1 MITTPNPQF
10 QIWRRNDQQLMSWLL
25 STLSEEV
32 LSAIVGARSS
42 LDVCQIL
49 ATQFGA
55 RSRARVLHLRT
66 QIQTTKKGSTTVHE
80 YYTKMKTTID
90 ALRAAGSNMSDD
102 DFVLCL
108 LAGLGYEYDSIVTT
122 INAQP
127 EGTTLSNVYGMLLSI
142 TSLACGLLKSET
154 AGIHDVLDKGL
165 SGTCGVHVKRRI
177 KARLT
182 NQDPCMA
189 NPKIDL
195 EKFNGKNDFN
205 MWKVKME
212 ALLVTQGLGDAIQPV
227 TKKEGK
233 EFSTSKTPEQVA
245 EIDRKARGTII
256 LSLADSVIREVAK
269 EPTVAGLWAKLES
282 IYMKKSLANRLYI
295 KKRMFTLKMM
305 EGTPLDDH
313 LDEFN
318 KVCDTLETIDAAL
331 DDEDKALCQGQGL
344 TAKAKS
350 DGKKKKQGKYKEKP
364 KDLKCFLCHK
374 EGHFKKDCPEKKLKK
389 KGQDEGAA
397 VAEEEGYES
406 AGVCIATD
414 SKYRGKWVLDSG
426 CTFHMSPY
434 KSYFTDYYEYN
445 SGTVMMGNNVVCKI
459 MGISNISL
467 KLHDGTIRELKQVR
481 YVPELKRNLIS
492 LGMLDQMGCSVRI
505 KSGELMIVK
514 DSHVVMKG
522 SRKNG
527 VFILDGDVVNGEA
540 RMSVADTIDKIKIWH
555 LRLGHIGERG
565 LKELEKQ
572 GVFGNEKFGNLDFC
586 EDCVLGKATRSSF
599 KRSVHKSKDKL
610 EYVHS
615 DLWGPAQ
622 QISLGGNSY
631 FLSFIDDY
639 SRKVWV
645 YTLKSKYQVFD
656 KLKEWKILVENQT
669 GKKLKKLRT
678 DNGLE
683 FCNQKFEKYCAEEGV
698 MRHRIVRLTP
708 QQNGLAEKM
717 NRTLMERVRCMLV
730 QTNLPKSL
738 WAEILLTACYLVNLS
753 PSSAIEFKTPYER
766 WTGQLA
772 NYGDLRVFGCTA
784 YIHVSQ
790 GKLAPRA
797 LKGSFIGY
805 PEGVKGFKIWCTD
818 INPPK
823 CIISR
828 DVIFNE
834 EELIPK
840 KPVQRKSE
848 EEAKGLDTHQ
858 FEVELPN
865 HHETHEAADSGEI
878 NDESEAQDATQLES
892 QMQGYQLA
900 RDRAKRPTRPPRRY
914 GYADLITYALEAAH
928 EIDDEEPKTFN
939 EAIQSKFG
947 TKWKEAMD
955 DEILSLHNN
964 ETWELVERPEKR
976 RIMGCKHASIRV
988 ILSLTAVQ
996 DMELD
1001 QLDVKTAFLH
1011 GRLQEEIFMT
1021 QPEGF
1026 EDPKKPRHVCLLKK
1040 SLYGLKQSL
1049 KQWYLRFDEFMVT
1062 HGFMRCSYDCCVYYK
1077 LLKDDLYIYLL
1088 LYVDDMLIAC
1098 KVREEIEDLKKILSS
1113 EFDMKNLGI
1122 AKKILGVE
1130 IERDRA
1136 AGVMFLSQK
1145 KYLTRVLH
1153 SFQMLNSK
1161 PVGTPLAAH
1170 FRLSNLQCRKIS
1182 EEKLEIEDV
1191 PYANAV
1197 GCLMYAMVL
1206 IRPDISHVVSVVSR
1220 YMATPGNEHWK
1231 AVKWIMRYLSG
1242 TLSCGLVYGKNK
1254 GSCEGLLGF
1263 VDSDYAGDLDRRRS
1277 LTGYMFLFNGCL
1289 VNWKATLQYVVAL
1302 STTEAEY
1309 TAATEAVKEAL
1320 WLQGL
1325 MRELGVKKKTVTVY
1339 CDSSSAL
1346 HLCRNPAHHERT
1358 KHIDIKFHFI
1368 RNEVSKGA
1376 VKMSKVHTYENPADM
1391 LTKVVTTAKFKV
1403 CLSLASLGITSLACG
1418 LLKSET
1424 AGIHDVLDKGLSGT
1438 CGVHVKRR
1446 IKLVKKAV
1454 STEKFKG
1461 KNPTDEEEPKGPC
1474 QICFRK
1480 NHTAAHC
1487 WYKFKKNY
1495 VPNQV
1500 PNRMS
1505 AYITENGGH
1514 EDEGWYLDSG
1524 ATNHILNDFNNLNIS
1539 SEYKGSD
1546 QLTVEITKNL
1556 ISISK
1561 LLHDNDVSIEFNK
1574 TPCVVKD
1581 KRRRSVL
1588 LKGIANDGLYKLLSL
1603 PHDSSQFKSILLSS
1617 AATPSLLTV
1626 NKIPGPESMLSVN
1639 CNETCTSN
1647 NVLDLWH
1654 MRLDTPLATT
1664 EKLSKYVGEKCA
1676 DSTQYR
1682 RAIGGLQYVVLTRPK
1697 IAYAVNKLTYS
1708 DADWGSDP
1716 DDRRSTSGYCIYLGD
1731 NLISW
1736 SSKKQTV
1743 VSKSSAESEYR
1754 AMALASAEITWI
1766 CSLLK
1771 ELGVRLNCTP
1781 MLLTDS
1787 TSAAAI
1793 ATNPVLHS
1801 KTKHIEINI
1810 HFFRDKVEKKEI
1822 EITFVSS
1829 SDQTA
1834 DVLTKPLTYS
1844 KFSFFRNKLKVSSR
1858 DLSLRRDVKLENE
1871 AEPGSTHMGI
1881 PAGIYLLTKEGV
1893 HKMK

>member
-1 MITTPNPQF
+1 
-10 QIWRRNDQQLMSWLL
+10 
-25 STLSEEV
+25 
-32 LSAIVGARSS
+32 
-42 LDVCQIL
+42 
-49 ATQFGA
+49 
-55 RSRARVLHLRT
+55 
-66 QIQTTKKGSTTVHE
+66 
-80 YYTKMKTTID
+80 
-90 ALRAAGSNMSDD
+90 
-102 DFVLCL
+102 
-108 LAGLGYEYDSIVTT
+108 
-122 INAQP
+122 
-127 EGTTLSNVYGMLLSI
+127 
-142 TSLACGLLKSET
+142 
-154 AGIHDVLDKGL
+154 
-165 SGTCGVHVKRRI
+165 
-177 KARLT
+177 
-182 NQDPCMA
+182 MA

-233 EFSTSKTPEQVA
+233 EYSTSKTPEQVA

-331 DDEDKALCQGQGL
+331 DDEDKALLLISSLPRSYGNFVDALMYGRQTLSLDEVKSALNTKELQGKQDHLGVESGQGL

-374 EGHFKKDCPEKKLKK
+374 EGHFKKDCPEKKFKK
-389 KGQDEGAA
+389 KGQDGGAA

-414 SKYRGKWVLDSG
+414 GKDKGKWVLDSG

-445 SGTVMMGNNVVCKI
+445 GGRVMMGNNAVCKI
-459 MGISNISL
+459 MGIGNINL

-505 KSGELMIVK
+505 ESGELMIVK
-514 DSHVVMKG
+514 DSQIVMKG

-527 VFILDGDVVNGEA
+527 VFILDGDVVNGKA

-572 GVFGNEKFGNLDFC
+572 GVLVNEKLGNLDFC

-645 YTLKSKYQVFD
+645 YTLKSKDQVFD
-656 KLKEWKILVENQT
+656 KFKEWKMLVENQT

-683 FCNQKFEKYCAEEGV
+683 FCNQRFEKYCAEEGV
-698 MRHRIVRLTP
+698 VRHRTVRLTP
-708 QQNGLAEKM
+708 QQNGLAERM

-753 PSSAIEFKTPYER
+753 PSSAIEFKTPYKR
-766 WTGQLA
+766 WTGQPA
-772 NYGDLRVFGCTA
+772 NYGDLKVFGCTA
-784 YIHVSQ
+784 YMHISQGKLALRALKGIFIGGNSYFLSFIDDYSRKVWVYTLKSKDQVFDKFKEWKMLVENQTGKKLKKLRTDNGLEFCNQRFEKYCAEEGVVRHITVRLTPQQNGLAERMNRTLMERVRCMLVQTNLPKSLWAEILLTACYLVNLSPSSAIEFKTPYKRWTGQPANYGDLKVFGCTAYMHISQ

-797 LKGSFIGY
+797 LKGIFIGY
-805 PEGVKGFKIWCTD
+805 PEGVKGFKIRCTD

-834 EELIPK
+834 EDLIPK
-840 KPVQRKSE
+840 KPVKRKPE

-858 FEVELPN
+858 FEVEIPN
-865 HHETHEAADSGEI
+865 HHVTHEAADSGEI

-892 QMQGYQLA
+892 QMQSYQLA

-939 EAIQSKFG
+939 EAIQCKFR
-947 TKWKEAMD
+947 TEWKKAMD

-964 ETWELVERPEKR
+964 ETWELVERPEKT
-976 RIMGCKHASIRV
+976 RIVGCKWIFKIKEGLTSSEPKRFKARLVAKGYTQKEGVDFKEVFLPVVRHASIRV

-1026 EDPKKPRHVCLLKK
+1026 EDPEKPRHVCLLKK
-1040 SLYGLKQSL
+1040 SLYGLKQSPR
-1049 KQWYLRFDEFMVT
+1049 QWYLRFDEFMVT

-1136 AGVMFLSQK
+1136 AGLMFLSQK

-1161 PVGTPLAAH
+1161 PVVTPLAAH
-1170 FRLSNLQCRKIS
+1170 FRLSNLQCPKTS
-1182 EEKLEIEDV
+1182 EEKLEMEDV

-1206 IRPDISHVVSVVSR
+1206 TRPDISHAVSVVSR
-1220 YMATPGNEHWK
+1220 YMATLGNEHWK

-1289 VNWKATLQYVVAL
+1289 VNWKATLQHVVAL

-1325 MRELGVKKKTVTVY
+1325 MRELGVKQKTVTVY

-1358 KHIDIKFHFI
+1358 KHIDIKLHFI

-1376 VKMSKVHTYENPADM
+1376 VKMSKVHTDENPADM
-1391 LTKVVTTAKFKV
+1391 LTKVVTTAKFKIKV
-1403 CLSLASLGITSLACG
+1403 FRKMPCSFTATYLLIDCLC
-1418 LLKSET
+1418 LLCQKLNKFS
-1424 AGIHDVLDKGLSGT
+1424 ADSGP
-1438 CGVHVKRR
+1438 
-1446 IKLVKKAV
+1446 L
-1454 STEKFKG
+1454 
-1461 KNPTDEEEPKGPC
+1461 EP
-1474 QICFRK
+1474 CFRRVLSSK
-1480 NHTAAHC
+1480 FGVTGNSPRVTAFVNNKGAK
-1487 WYKFKKNY
+1487 YFLDAELT
-1495 VPNQV
+1495 
-1500 PNRMS
+1500 S
-1505 AYITENGGH
+1505 FAENFL
-1514 EDEGWYLDSG
+1514 EDKLSR
-1524 ATNHILNDFNNLNIS
+1524 
-1539 SEYKGSD
+1539 K
-1546 QLTVEITKNL
+1546 
-1556 ISISK
+1556 SISTS
-1561 LLHDNDVSIEFNK
+1561 DTV
-1574 TPCVVKD
+1574 
-1581 KRRRSVL
+1581 
-1588 LKGIANDGLYKLLSL
+1588 LSL
-1603 PHDSSQFKSILLSS
+1603 PSHSYSSIITSS
-1617 AATPSLLTV
+1617 LNANQL
-1626 NKIPGPESMLSVN
+1626 
-1639 CNETCTSN
+1639 
-1647 NVLDLWH
+1647 
-1654 MRLDTPLATT
+1654 
-1664 EKLSKYVGEKCA
+1664 
-1676 DSTQYR
+1676 
-1682 RAIGGLQYVVLTRPK
+1682 
-1697 IAYAVNKLTYS
+1697 
-1708 DADWGSDP
+1708 
-1716 DDRRSTSGYCIYLGD
+1716 
-1731 NLISW
+1731 
-1736 SSKKQTV
+1736 KQ
-1743 VSKSSAESEYR
+1743 
-1754 AMALASAEITWI
+1754 
-1766 CSLLK
+1766 
-1771 ELGVRLNCTP
+1771 
-1781 MLLTDS
+1781 
-1787 TSAAAI
+1787 
-1793 ATNPVLHS
+1793 
-1801 KTKHIEINI
+1801 
-1810 HFFRDKVEKKEI
+1810 
-1822 EITFVSS
+1822 
-1829 SDQTA
+1829 
-1834 DVLTKPLTYS
+1834 
-1844 KFSFFRNKLKVSSR
+1844 
-1858 DLSLRRDVKLENE
+1858 
-1871 AEPGSTHMGI
+1871 
-1881 PAGIYLLTKEGV
+1881 
-1893 HKMK
+1893 